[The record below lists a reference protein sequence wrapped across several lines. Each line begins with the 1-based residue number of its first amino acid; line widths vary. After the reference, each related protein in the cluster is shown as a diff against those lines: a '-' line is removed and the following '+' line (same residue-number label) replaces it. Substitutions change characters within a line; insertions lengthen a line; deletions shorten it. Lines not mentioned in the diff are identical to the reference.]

1 MKILLTHT
9 PRAREQY
16 YGPEALA
23 ALAAAAETR
32 LHEGEAPLGPD
43 ALVAAAADVDLIV
56 ADRATAVPA
65 AVFGRLPALR
75 AVLRVAVDISTI
87 DVAAASA
94 AGVLVTRARP
104 GFVAAVSELAL
115 GMMIDLSRGISRSVL
130 AYRAGD
136 APEIRM
142 GRQLAGSTAG
152 IIGYG
157 VIGRRLAAILAG
169 LGMEVLVS
177 DPHAAVTE
185 AGLVQVGLP
194 ELLARADYVVCLAVA
209 SPETR
214 DLIDAAALARCKP
227 GAFLLNLSRGSLV
240 DEDAVAAALR
250 EGRLAGAALDVG
262 RAPDEMPSASLAAL
276 PQVVATPHV
285 GGLTPQAIAAQA
297 LETVAQ
303 VRAILAGRVPE
314 GAVNAESWTRRPG

>member
-1 MKILLTHT
+1 MKLLLTHT
-9 PRAREQY
+9 PQARAQY
-16 YGPEALA
+16 YGAEALD
-23 ALAAAAETR
+23 ALQGVAGVR
-32 LHEGEAPLGPD
+32 LHQGDAPLDAD

-65 AVFGRLPALR
+65 AVFERLPGLR
-75 AVLRVAVDISTI
+75 AVLRVAVDIRTI
-87 DVAAASA
+87 DVPAASA

-115 GMMIDLSRGISRSVL
+115 GMMIDLSRGLSRSVL
-130 AYRAGD
+130 AYRAGA
-136 APEIRM
+136 APEVRM

-157 VIGRRLAAILAG
+157 AIGRRLGALLAA

-177 DPHAAVTE
+177 DPYARVTE
-185 AGLVQVGLP
+185 PGLAQVDLP
-194 ELLARADYVVCLAVA
+194 DLLARSDYVVCLAVA
-209 SPETR
+209 SAETR

-227 GAFLLNLSRGSLV
+227 GAYLLNLSRGSLV
-240 DEDAVAAALR
+240 DEGALAAALR
-250 EGRLAGAALDVG
+250 DGRLAGAALDVG
-262 RAPDEMPSASLAAL
+262 RAPDEMPSPDLAAL

-285 GGLTPQAIAAQA
+285 GGLTPPAVAAQA
-297 LETVAQ
+297 LETVEQ
-303 VRAILAGRVPE
+303 VRTLLAGRVPE

>member
-214 DLIDAAALARCKP
+214 DLIDAAALARSSSTCP
-227 GAFLLNLSRGSLV
+227 
-240 DEDAVAAALR
+240 AAASSTR
-250 EGRLAGAALDVG
+250 TRWRRPCGRGASP
-262 RAPDEMPSASLAAL
+262 APPSMS
-276 PQVVATPHV
+276 
-285 GGLTPQAIAAQA
+285 
-297 LETVAQ
+297 
-303 VRAILAGRVPE
+303 AGRPTRCR
-314 GAVNAESWTRRPG
+314 ARASPPCRRWWRRRMSAASPRRPSPPRPSRPSPRFGPSSPAGCRRGR